1 MTHKATL
8 LPFMGSAMESE
19 EVSGAVSTTSRR
31 FCGIDPG
38 ISGAIAVIGEAG
50 TVEFFDTPTLQV
62 KSGKSLKNV
71 MDANAAALILQAIHP
86 DYVIIEK
93 VWAMTKG
100 MGGAT
105 MGATSAFNFGMGFG
119 IWLGIIAALQIPHEQ
134 VAPVTWKKRL
144 MMDMGQEKDASRLRA
159 MQLFPQASGSLNL
172 KKHHGRADALLLAHY
187 GRVYSV

>member
-1 MTHKATL
+1 MTTKATL
-8 LPFMGSAMESE
+8 LPFTGSVTENE
-19 EVSGAVSTTSRR
+19 EAKGVVSTTSRR

-38 ISGAIAVIGEAG
+38 ISGAIAIISETGA
-50 TVEFFDTPTLQV
+50 VEFFDTPTLQV

-71 MDANAAALILQAIHP
+71 MDANAAALMLQAACP
-86 DYVIIEK
+86 SYVIIEK

-144 MMDMGQEKDASRLRA
+144 MSDMGQEKDASRLRA

-172 KKHHGRADALLLAHY
+172 KKHHGRADALLLAEY
-187 GRVYSV
+187 ARRYSV